1 MNTNNLTSLDI
12 LLMWIRISLFGLHHS
27 IFLLQLWKYN
37 VSQAVNELGCQTEVT
52 TDHMW
57 LSSLGW
63 QSGLTWLTLP
73 GQKKQSNYHLLTEAA
88 NMEPRYDW
96 HCDWGVESGEWR
108 VDQRDDLTR
117 SVYKSE
123 NYAGTWLTTYVMCMF
138 SFSIELEYYNIIP
151 SLCLNYIKCN
161 LSEWLLYYGLLQST
175 NKPLISTLYI
185 IWYFVCLNSR
195 YIVFT

>member
-1 MNTNNLTSLDI
+1 MSDWGDHWPHVTLITWLAIRSDLTDSA
-12 LLMWIRISLFGLHHS
+12 RAEKTK
-27 IFLLQLWKYN
+27 QLSSPDW
-37 VSQAVNELGCQTEVT
+37 GCQ
-52 TDHMW
+52 HGAQIW
-57 LSSLGW
+57 LAL
-63 QSGLTWLTLP
+63 WL
-73 GQKKQSNYHLLTEAA
+73 
-88 NMEPRYDW
+88 R
-96 HCDWGVESGEWR
+96 SGEWR
-108 VDQRDDLTR
+108 LDQRDDLTR

-185 IWYFVCLNSR
+185 KFSLKFFAWLESWKLCGEWPSSRIRPIAYF
-195 YIVFT
+195 F

>member
-1 MNTNNLTSLDI
+1 MYRRQSMNWAVRLRWPLTTCDSHHLVGNQVWPDWLCQGRKNKAI
-12 LLMWIRISLFGLHHS
+12 IIS
-27 IFLLQLWKYN
+27 
-37 VSQAVNELGCQTEVT
+37 
-52 TDHMW
+52 W
-57 LSSLGW
+57 LRLP
-63 QSGLTWLTLP
+63 TWSPDMT
-73 GQKKQSNYHLLTEAA
+73 GIVIE
-88 NMEPRYDW
+88 
-96 HCDWGVESGEWR
+96 EWR

-195 YIVFT
+195 YVHSLHLNFQLISGYTLGVSLFAMN